1 LKEIANAWRKE
12 CEELRKFAELEREA
26 FQSVID
32 EVTLDLSKKDE
43 RVQIL
48 GNQVLSLECEQ
59 VFSIFSWSD

>member
-59 VFSIFSWSD
+59 VLSIFSWSD